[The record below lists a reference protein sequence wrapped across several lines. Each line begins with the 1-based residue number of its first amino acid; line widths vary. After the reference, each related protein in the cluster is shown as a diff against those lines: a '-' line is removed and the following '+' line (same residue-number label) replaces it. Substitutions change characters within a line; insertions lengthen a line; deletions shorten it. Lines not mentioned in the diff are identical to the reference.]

1 MVDYEVK
8 KETAPALKSAVENA
22 DNVAVIILQCNNPAF
37 KITGK
42 PYNLEICGKKMYE
55 WVVLSVGQVK
65 TTIIPCEITDD
76 LISLV
81 KPYLTKHKYTA
92 ILYSDTPL
100 LSRKT
105 FLEIME
111 YVSIKQL
118 NVCKLSRGFVFDT
131 QYLKT
136 ADKIYAPQT
145 HYFEEEDF
153 LAAYNFKQLA
163 IVSDVLKNRILNFHM
178 KEGVRFIDP
187 SSTFIDAD
195 VLIGGNTVIY
205 PNNHLYGTTQIG
217 ENCTLESGNF
227 LVSSA
232 INNNVT
238 LYNSRIENSTIGNN
252 CKVNSS
258 QITDSDIG
266 VNTIIEKSGFIAD
279 SVVGENVYFGA
290 DIKISNFDGKNKH
303 KTVIG
308 DKVFIGAGS
317 TLIAPLKVGLGAF
330 IAAGSTITDDVPE
343 QAFAAARSAQK
354 NKNDWRE

>member
-1 MVDYEVK
+1 MVDYEIK
-8 KETAPALKSAVENA
+8 KETVPALKSMVENA
-22 DNVAVIILQCNNPAF
+22 ENVAVIILLCNNPAF
-37 KITGK
+37 KISGK
-42 PYNLEICGKKMYE
+42 PYNLELCGKKMYE
-55 WVVLSVGQVK
+55 WVVLAVGQAK
-65 TTIIPCEITDD
+65 TTIVPCEITDD

-81 KPYLTKHKYTA
+81 KPYLTNCKYTA
-92 ILYSDTPL
+92 VLYSDTPL
-100 LSRKT
+100 LSKKT
-105 FLEIME
+105 FLEIIE

-118 NVCKLSRGFVFDT
+118 NVCKLSRGYIFNT
-131 QYLKT
+131 TYLKST
-136 ADKIYAPQT
+136 DKIYAPQT

-153 LAAYNFKQLA
+153 LAVYNFKQLA
-163 IVSDVLKNRILNFHM
+163 IISDILKNRILNYHM

-195 VLIGGNTVIY
+195 VLIGSSTVVY
-205 PNNHLYGTTQIG
+205 SNNHLLGTTQIG

-227 LVSSA
+227 LVNSL

-238 LYNSRIENSTIGNN
+238 LYNSRIENSSIGNN
-252 CKVNSS
+252 SKINAC

-279 SVVGENVYFGA
+279 SVTGENVYFGTGV
-290 DIKISNFDGKNKH
+290 KVSNFDGKNKH
-303 KTVIG
+303 KTMIS

-317 TLIAPLKVGLGAF
+317 TLIAPLKIGLGAF

-343 QAFAAARSAQK
+343 QAFAVARATQK

>member
-1 MVDYEVK
+1 
-8 KETAPALKSAVENA
+8 
-22 DNVAVIILQCNNPAF
+22 
-37 KITGK
+37 
-42 PYNLEICGKKMYE
+42 
-55 WVVLSVGQVK
+55 
-65 TTIIPCEITDD
+65 
-76 LISLV
+76 
-81 KPYLTKHKYTA
+81 
-92 ILYSDTPL
+92 
-100 LSRKT
+100 
-105 FLEIME
+105 ME